1 MTTGSRPDIAIR
13 DGGID
18 RLPDPAGV
26 RVTLAPSAGDTGLGP
41 LVVEPPRAPVAPA
54 ARVAGK
60 GPLGGTAPMPLA
72 PSHPPERIG
81 VLLDGEPSDSSLVM
95 LDAERGRLTR
105 GRAGGASER
114 VLLLPPTVP
123 DGAGSGVSRREV
135 VVGGWR
141 VEVEV
146 EAAARAAL
154 RERARRGRAEAAHS
168 GPTEVRAIIPG
179 VVVSVSVAPGD
190 EVVAGQQLLAVEA
203 MKMQNELRAPR
214 DGTIQK
220 VAVAPGRTIEVG
232 DLLLVIE

>member
-1 MTTGSRPDIAIR
+1 MTADPRPDIAIR
-13 DGGID
+13 DAGED
-18 RLPDPAGV
+18 RLPDPRGV
-26 RVTLAPSAGDTGLGP
+26 RVTLAASAGETGLGP
-41 LVVEPPRAPVAPA
+41 LVVEPPRVPVAPR

-60 GPLGGTAPMPLA
+60 GPLGGAAPVPDGVA
-72 PSHPPERIG
+72 PTSAPPG
-81 VLLDGEPSDSSLVM
+81 VVLDGQASDARLVM
-95 LDAERGRLTR
+95 LDREHGRLIR
-105 GRAGGASER
+105 GADGGAPER
-114 VLLLPPTVP
+114 VLLLPPAVP
-123 DGAGSGVSRREV
+123 DGAAPGVSRREV

-141 VEVEV
+141 VEVEI